1 MQRINAFYSK
11 IEDYAYTADFP
22 CIDDELGAEI
32 FDVEEL
38 NKIKTDVKKV
48 LSLLPI
54 PKEIYGI
61 KIHQSIKKIGADAIE
76 ISNNK
81 NKIFCNINP
90 TYFPFLNNII
100 KNIEVPN
107 DVKFEKGELY
117 DKQEAIFN
125 RNIIEYFTDALKQ
138 YEIKLNNRI
147 NFLTEDVDVSKPTKE
162 FYLNVIHKYINDK
175 GDIAISTLNGIDNVL
190 CDYPNGIIDCVEGI
204 MYDRVILVTYFAD
217 TNNVITTNDKFYKQ
231 MNIEELRI
239 VADIIE
245 QIKKRFFYE

>member
-61 KIHQSIKKIGADAIE
+61 KIHLSIKKIGTDAIK

-147 NFLTEDVDVSKPTKE
+147 NFLTEDVEISKPTKE

-175 GDIAISTLNGIDNVL
+175 GDIAVLTLDDIDNVL
-190 CDYPNGIIDCVEGI
+190 LENTNGTIDCVEGI
-204 MYDRVILVTYFAD
+204 MGDRVILRTYLYG
-217 TNNVITTNDKFYKQ
+217 TNEVITSRDRFYKE
-231 MNIEELRI
+231 MNINELRI
-239 VADIIE
+239 VADIVE
-245 QIKKRFFYE
+245 QIKRKYYD